1 MAELTSFQT
10 AGPFLHLGLRAG
22 LEPALH
28 TASEAVVTIE
38 GRLLDGAG
46 VGLPDGVLEF
56 WQADQQAFRRILTEP
71 DGGFR
76 LETIK
81 TPFISVMVLGRGIL
95 TCYWTRIYF
104 DDSEGLDD
112 DPVLQLV
119 SAERRST
126 LVARKTGERLYHF
139 DVILQGDRETVFF
152 DV

>member
-22 LEPALH
+22 LEPSLH
-28 TASEAVVTIE
+28 TASETVVTIE

-119 SAERRST
+119 PAERRST

-139 DVILQGDRETVFF
+139 DVILQGDGETVFF